1 MRFGLEGNQ
10 VFPIRCSSKC
20 RSSHRVMHFYTDRLI
35 FPFRK
40 KLFTVNCIR
49 DMIHALCSFFKL
61 HWLFAITYSLEA
73 PDSLSCPGKSRILQF
88 TWFTPAIFWQ
98 NVQSFLLPKRLF
110 SFSTPHK
117 DFAQGFYP
125 SCEKEGLPIDSL
137 WCWRAGGPNLG
148 ISMLID
154 QGSGGTNRVDRSILC
169 APSLSLGV
177 FKE

>member
-49 DMIHALCSFFKL
+49 DMLHALCSFFKL

-73 PDSLSCPGKSRILQF
+73 PDSLGCPGKSRILQF

-98 NVQSFLLPKRLF
+98 NVQSFLLTKRLF
-110 SFSTPHK
+110 SFSTPQLHK
-117 DFAQGFYP
+117 DFAHSCNP
-125 SCEKEGLPIDSL
+125 SCEKEGLPIDSQ
-137 WCWRAGGPNLG
+137 WCWRAEGPNLG
-148 ISMLID
+148 ISMI
-154 QGSGGTNRVDRSILC
+154 I
-169 APSLSLGV
+169 AYWLSV
-177 FKE
+177 RWD